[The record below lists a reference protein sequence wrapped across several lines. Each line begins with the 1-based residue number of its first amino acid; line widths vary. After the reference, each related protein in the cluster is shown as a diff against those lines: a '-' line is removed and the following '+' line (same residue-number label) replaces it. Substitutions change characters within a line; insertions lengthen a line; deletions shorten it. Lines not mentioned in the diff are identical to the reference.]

1 MRYNWSNASQ
11 KPEPSQVLH
20 AGSRSRTWQRFSE
33 TLFAK
38 SISVPLL
45 EPGQV
50 FLQGTNHL
58 KNIGELLPERQVK
71 FKRLNKL
78 FNGPWIL
85 VTYCQK
91 KKWEIPVFKMKCW
104 GWIIFQWPG
113 SSSGTVNLRLGFW
126 LATYLDEHLLGLLNL
141 GCCFGL
147 KGFFTLGSVVLYQ
160 ERIQLYPFLVIN

>member
-1 MRYNWSNASQ
+1 MRYNWSNARQ
-11 KPEPSQVLH
+11 KPKPSQVLH
-20 AGSRSRTWQRFSE
+20 AGSISRTWQRFSE

-38 SISVPLL
+38 SISVRLL
-45 EPGQV
+45 EPRQD

-58 KNIGELLPERQVK
+58 ENIGELLPERRVK

-85 VTYCQK
+85 VAYCQK
-91 KKWEIPVFKMKCW
+91 KWESAVFKIKCW
-104 GWIIFQWPG
+104 CWIIFQWP
-113 SSSGTVNLRLGFW
+113 SSSSDTVNLRLGYW
-126 LATYLDEHLLGLLNL
+126 LATHLDEHLRGLLNL

-147 KGFFTLGSVVLYQ
+147 KGFFRPGNVVLYQ